1 MGLAAYAGA
10 AIAGSDPIKTGI
22 QGFTYDM
29 RTAILP
35 FVFIFNTQL
44 LMISG
49 VAENGDIIWLNNV
62 FVLAWVFVVSLFA
75 IFAFAS
81 FMQGYFAD
89 DCNWLERLLLLAI
102 AILIF
107 RPALVAG
114 DIGLPRELI
123 QAVAVAVYIALYFYQ
138 KRRRKQREPGTPAA
152 QAG

>member
-1 MGLAAYAGA
+1 M
-10 AIAGSDPIKTGI
+10 IK
-22 QGFTYDM
+22 
-29 RTAILP
+29 
-35 FVFIFNTQL
+35 
-44 LMISG
+44 G

-62 FVLAWVFVVSLFA
+62 FVLAWVFVISLFA

-114 DIGLPRELI
+114 DTGLPRELI
-123 QAVAVAVYIALYFYQ
+123 QAVALALYFALYFYQ
-138 KRRRKQREPGTPAA
+138 KRRRKQRQPDAPAA